1 MAECL
6 FVFWSVGISSRI
18 SSDFLIS
25 HGKTVDYL
33 HVGGWLQD
41 AVKLQYSSQA
51 SPGRQH
57 RTPPFLYIDSVS
69 FFSASF
75 STKSISC
82 LYLQSLQRLVF

>member
-18 SSDFLIS
+18 SIDFLIS

-41 AVKLQYSSQA
+41 AVKLRYSSQA

-69 FFSASF
+69 FFSVLSAQNRF
-75 STKSISC
+75 HVCTYRVCTI
-82 LYLQSLQRLVF
+82 LVL